1 LKKSIY
7 FINFHELNLF
17 NFSLMPSLYLDLKRN
32 GVEFV
37 AEEKVN
43 KKKKAS
49 NNVNLN
55 FDNVKDKNFY
65 IKNIISTQT

>member
-1 LKKSIY
+1 
-7 FINFHELNLF
+7 
-17 NFSLMPSLYLDLKRN
+17 MPSLYLDLKRN

-43 KKKKAS
+43 KKKAN

-55 FDNVKDKNFY
+55 L
-65 IKNIISTQT
+65 IM

>member
-1 LKKSIY
+1 
-7 FINFHELNLF
+7 
-17 NFSLMPSLYLDLKRN
+17 MPSLYLDLKRN